1 MDRPYRIGA
10 GVRIDDEET
19 FTALAALYHEGRI
32 DHIQVQIIPG
42 DERSFRDHLDL
53 IADAG
58 VQVVI
63 HAPHHAHGVNPCA
76 PTAYDDRS
84 PAEIEARIETALVQT
99 AEAAD
104 RTGADKIV
112 LHTGRYLPGRRE
124 EAEETFAA
132 FLDDHFDPRFIL
144 ENLPSVYADYP
155 LLGNE
160 AADLV
165 ALGGGRIRGFCLDFP
180 HLFCTA
186 NYLSRPFADLL
197 APFGALDLRLF
208 HLSNSRRGSITD
220 EHLALD
226 HPDGGLD
233 FGVIVPFI
241 AAHPAID
248 VSLEYKENDPR
259 VYDRQVAVFDTIFRR
274 WNTPGAGAL

>member
-10 GVRIDDEET
+10 GVRIDDEKT
-19 FTALAALYHEGRI
+19 FAALAARYHDGLI
-32 DHIQVQIIPG
+32 DHIQVQIVPG
-42 DERSFRDHLDL
+42 DERSFRDHLNL

-58 VQVVI
+58 VQVVV

-76 PTAYDDRS
+76 PTAYDSRP
-84 PAEIEARIETALVQT
+84 PAEIRAWTERALMQT

-104 RTGADKIV
+104 RTGAGIIV
-112 LHTGRYLPGRRE
+112 LHTGRYLPGRRD
-124 EAEETFAA
+124 EAEATFAA

-144 ENLPSVYADYP
+144 ENLPSVYAGYP

-160 AADLV
+160 AGDLA

-197 APFGALDLRLF
+197 APFAALDLRLF

-220 EHLALD
+220 EHLLLD

-233 FGVIVPFI
+233 LGVIVPFI
-241 AAHPAID
+241 AAHPGTH

-259 VYDRQVAVFDTIFRR
+259 LYDRQVALFDTLFRR
-274 WNTPGAGAL
+274 WNAPGAL

>member
-10 GVRIDDEET
+10 GVRIDDDQT
-19 FTALAALYHEGRI
+19 FAALAARYHEGRI
-32 DHIQVQIIPG
+32 DHIQVQVIPG
-42 DERSFRDHLDL
+42 RERSLRDHLDL

-58 VQVVI
+58 VRIVV

-76 PTAYDDRS
+76 PSAYDDR
-84 PAEIEARIETALVQT
+84 PKKEIEAWIESALVQT

-104 RTGADKIV
+104 RTGADRIA
-112 LHTGRYLPGRRE
+112 LHAGRYLPGRRD
-124 EAEETFAA
+124 EAEATFAA
-132 FLDDHFDPRFIL
+132 FLDDHFDLRFIL

-160 AADLV
+160 AADLA

-186 NYLSRPFADLL
+186 NYLSRPFGDLL
-197 APFGALDLRLF
+197 APFAALDLRLF

-220 EHLALD
+220 EHLPLD

-233 FGVIVPFI
+233 FGAVVPFI
-241 AAHPAID
+241 AAHPGVD
-248 VSLEYKENDPR
+248 VSLEYKENDPA
-259 VYDRQVAVFDTIFRR
+259 VYDRQVIVFDTLFSR
-274 WNTPGAGAL
+274 WNTPGSGAL